1 MSHADDTKIAVTDS
15 PSVKPLPDWLPYVAP
30 MVLFLLLTFAEGKAP
45 KEWYALL
52 YGLKAVLVTAALF
65 VFGKS
70 WRHEIKGE
78 WRVLPLALLVGVAV
92 FAEWVLLDR
101 WVPYPH
107 LGARTAYNPFIA
119 IADPA
124 LRYGFLALRFYG
136 LVLMVPLM
144 EEVFW
149 RSFLLR
155 FVTDQ
160 DDFKRVSLG
169 TYNAMA
175 FIVVAGL
182 FAAAHSE
189 WLVAFICAAAYAY
202 LFRVTRSL
210 FACIVAHG
218 VTNLALGIYILITGD
233 WKYW

>member
-1 MSHADDTKIAVTDS
+1 MPETTAS
-15 PSVKPLPDWLPYVAP
+15 PAPKDPPVKSLPDWLPYAAP
-30 MVLFLLLTFAEGKAP
+30 MALFILLTAAEGQAP
-45 KEWYALL
+45 KDWYIPL
-52 YGLKAVLVTAALF
+52 YGLKAALVTASLLI
-65 VFGKS
+65 FGKA
-70 WRHEIKGE
+70 WRHEIKLD
-78 WRVLPLALLVGVAV
+78 WRVLPAAFLVGIAV

-101 WVPYPH
+101 WIPYPH
-107 LGARTAYNPFIA
+107 LGERTAYNPFAVIT
-119 IADPA
+119 DPT

-136 LVLMVPLM
+136 LVVMVPIM

-160 DDFKRVSLG
+160 DDFKKIPLG
-169 TYNAMA
+169 TYSVTA
-175 FIVVAGL
+175 FFVVAAM

-189 WLVAFICAAAYAY
+189 WLVAFVCAAAYAA

-210 FACIVAHG
+210 LACIVAHA
-218 VTNLALGIYILITGD
+218 VTNLALGVYILLTGD